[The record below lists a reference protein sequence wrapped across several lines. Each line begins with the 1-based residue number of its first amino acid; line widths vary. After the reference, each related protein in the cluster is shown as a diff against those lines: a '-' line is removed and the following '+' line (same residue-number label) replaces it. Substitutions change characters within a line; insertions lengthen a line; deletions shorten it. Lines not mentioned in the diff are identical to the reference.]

1 MLRKLKSFD
10 LHSKRIL
17 IRVDFNVPILDDVV
31 VDDYRIRKTIPTIKH
46 CIDQGAKVI
55 LMSHLGRPKGKIK
68 PELSL
73 MPTGE
78 KLAEL
83 LEMPIKFSH
92 DCVSEDA
99 INVSHN
105 LQPGEVH
112 LLENLRFYNEETN
125 NDSQFSM
132 SLSKHGEI
140 FINDAFGTAH
150 REHASNVG
158 IVSHFMNKGIGFL
171 IEKELE
177 FLSETLTD
185 PSLPLLLIIGGAKID
200 TKIDVINHF
209 LGLADN
215 IVIGGAMAN
224 TFLAA
229 DGYHMGKSLVESDKI
244 DIAKKILLN
253 ASKTKTKIILPIDF
267 TGELDSI
274 GSKDFY
280 HADKDN
286 IKDNMICEDIG
297 QSSIDLFKR
306 VISQSKTIFWNGT
319 VGIAENKKFAV
330 GTESIID
337 EIVDNECISVI
348 GGGDTIAAV
357 RNYDDELISKFSHA
371 STGGGACL
379 ELLSGKK
386 LPAIKI
392 LDKKWK
398 KQY

>member
-10 LHSKRIL
+10 LNSKRVL
-17 IRVDFNVPILDDVV
+17 IRVDFNVPILNDVV
-31 VDDYRIRKTIPTIKH
+31 DDDYRIRKTIPTIKY

-55 LMSHLGRPKGKIK
+55 LMSHLGRPKGEVK
-68 PELSL
+68 PEFSL
-73 MPTGE
+73 MPAGE

-83 LEMPIKFSH
+83 LEMPVKFSH
-92 DCVSEDA
+92 DCISDDA

-112 LLENLRFYNEETN
+112 LLENLRFYNEEVN
-125 NDSQFSM
+125 NDSQFSV

-150 REHASNVG
+150 REHASNFS
-158 IVSHFMNKGIGFL
+158 IVNHFMNKGIGFL

-177 FLSETLTD
+177 FLSETLKD

-200 TKIDVINHF
+200 TKIDVIKHF
-209 LGLADN
+209 LGLADY

-224 TFLAA
+224 TFLVAN
-229 DGYHMGKSLVESDKI
+229 GYHMGKSLVESDKI
-244 DIAKKILLN
+244 DVAKKILVN
-253 ASKTKTKIILPIDF
+253 ASKTKTKIILPTDF
-267 TGELDSI
+267 TGELNSL
-274 GSKDFY
+274 GSEEFEY
-280 HADKDN
+280 ADKDN
-286 IKDNMICEDIG
+286 IKENMICEDIG
-297 QSSIDLFKR
+297 QSSIDLFKSI
-306 VISQSKTIFWNGT
+306 ISQSKTIFWNGT

-357 RNYDDELISKFSHA
+357 RNYDNELISAFSHA

-386 LPAIKI
+386 LPAIEI
-392 LDKKWK
+392 LDKK
-398 KQY
+398 

>member
-68 PELSL
+68 PEFSL
-73 MPTGE
+73 MPAGE

-83 LEMPIKFSH
+83 LEMPVKFSH
-92 DCVSEDA
+92 DCVSDDA
-99 INVSHN
+99 INVSQN

-132 SLSKHGEI
+132 NLSKHGEI

-158 IVSHFMNKGIGFL
+158 IVNHFMNRGIGFL

-177 FLSETLTD
+177 FLSDTLKD

-229 DGYHMGKSLVESDKI
+229 DGYHMGKSLVESDKL
-244 DIAKKILLN
+244 DTAKKILLS

-267 TGELDSI
+267 VGELDNL
-274 GSKDFY
+274 GSENFHY
-280 HADKDN
+280 TDKDN

-297 QSSIDLFKR
+297 QSSIDLFKG

-319 VGIAENKKFAV
+319 VGIAENKKFAI
-330 GTESIID
+330 GTENIID
-337 EIVDNECISVI
+337 EIVDSECISVI

-357 RNYDDELISKFSHA
+357 RNYDDELINKFSHA

-392 LDKKWK
+392 LDKK
-398 KQY
+398 

>member
-280 HADKDN
+280 HANKDN

-337 EIVDNECISVI
+337 EIVDSECISVI

-392 LDKKWK
+392 LDKK
-398 KQY
+398 

>member
-31 VDDYRIRKTIPTIKH
+31 VDDYRIRKTIPTIKY

-55 LMSHLGRPKGKIK
+55 LMSHLGRPKGKIN

-83 LEMPIKFSH
+83 LEIPIKFSH
-92 DCVSEDA
+92 DCISDDA
-99 INVSHN
+99 INVSQS
-105 LQPGEVH
+105 LQSGEVH
-112 LLENLRFYNEETN
+112 LLENLRFYNEEIN
-125 NDSQFSM
+125 NDSQFSIN
-132 SLSKHGEI
+132 LSKHGEI

-150 REHASNVG
+150 REHASNFG
-158 IVSHFMNKGIGFL
+158 IVNNFMNRGIGFL
-171 IEKELE
+171 VEKELE
-177 FLSETLTD
+177 FLSETLKN

-209 LGLADN
+209 LNLADN

-229 DGYHMGKSLVESDKI
+229 NGYNMGKSLVEFDKI
-244 DIAKKILLN
+244 DVAKKILVS
-253 ASKTKTKIILPIDF
+253 ASKTKTKIILPTDF
-267 TGELDSI
+267 TGELNNL
-274 GSKDFY
+274 GSEEFEY
-280 HADKDN
+280 ADKDS
-286 IKDNMICEDIG
+286 IKENMICEDIG
-297 QSSIDLFKR
+297 ESSIGLFR
-306 VISQSKTIFWNGT
+306 DIISQSKTIFWNGT
-319 VGIAENKKFAV
+319 VGVAENKKFAV

-357 RNYDDELISKFSHA
+357 RSYDNELISKFSHA

-386 LPAIKI
+386 LPAIEI
-392 LDKKWK
+392 LDKK
-398 KQY
+398 

>member
-31 VDDYRIRKTIPTIKH
+31 DDDYRIRKTIPTIKH

-68 PELSL
+68 PEFSL

-209 LGLADN
+209 LGLAYN

-280 HADKDN
+280 HAEKDN
-286 IKDNMICEDIG
+286 IKDNMVCEDIG

-392 LDKKWK
+392 LDKK
-398 KQY
+398 

>member
-306 VISQSKTIFWNGT
+306 AISQSKTIFWNGT

-392 LDKKWK
+392 LDKK
-398 KQY
+398 

>member
-17 IRVDFNVPILDDVV
+17 IRVDFNVPILNDVV

-68 PELSL
+68 PEFSL
-73 MPTGE
+73 MPAGE

-83 LEMPIKFSH
+83 LEMPVKFSH
-92 DCVSEDA
+92 DCVSDDA
-99 INVSHN
+99 INVSQN

-132 SLSKHGEI
+132 NLSKHGEI

-158 IVSHFMNKGIGFL
+158 IVNHFMNRGIGFL

-177 FLSETLTD
+177 FLSDTLKD

-229 DGYHMGKSLVESDKI
+229 DGYHMGKSLVESDKL
-244 DIAKKILLN
+244 DTAKKILLS

-267 TGELDSI
+267 VGELDNL
-274 GSKDFY
+274 GSEDFY

-297 QSSIDLFKR
+297 QSSIDLFKGI
-306 VISQSKTIFWNGT
+306 ISQSKTIFWNGT

-330 GTESIID
+330 GTENIID

-392 LDKKWK
+392 LDKK
-398 KQY
+398 

>member
-17 IRVDFNVPILDDVV
+17 IRVDFNVPILNDVV

-68 PELSL
+68 PEFSL
-73 MPTGE
+73 MPAGE

-83 LEMPIKFSH
+83 LEMPVKFSH
-92 DCVSEDA
+92 DCVSDDA
-99 INVSHN
+99 INVSQN

-132 SLSKHGEI
+132 NLSKHGEI

-158 IVSHFMNKGIGFL
+158 IVHHFMNRGIGFL

-177 FLSETLTD
+177 FLSDTLKD

-229 DGYHMGKSLVESDKI
+229 DGYHMGKSLVESDKL
-244 DIAKKILLN
+244 DTAKKILLS

-267 TGELDSI
+267 VGELDNL
-274 GSKDFY
+274 GSENFHY
-280 HADKDN
+280 TDKDN

-297 QSSIDLFKR
+297 QSSIDLFKG

-330 GTESIID
+330 GTENIID

-392 LDKKWK
+392 LDKK
-398 KQY
+398 

>member
-125 NDSQFSM
+125 NDSQFSI

-392 LDKKWK
+392 LDKK
-398 KQY
+398 

>member
-17 IRVDFNVPILDDVV
+17 IRVDFNVPILNDVV

-68 PELSL
+68 PEFSL
-73 MPTGE
+73 MPAGE

-132 SLSKHGEI
+132 NLSKHGEI

-158 IVSHFMNKGIGFL
+158 IVNHFMNRGIGFL

-177 FLSETLTD
+177 FLSDTLKD

-229 DGYHMGKSLVESDKI
+229 DGYHMGKSLVESDKL
-244 DIAKKILLN
+244 DTAKKILLS

-267 TGELDSI
+267 VGELDNL
-274 GSKDFY
+274 GSENFHY
-280 HADKDN
+280 TDKDN

-297 QSSIDLFKR
+297 QSSIDLFKGI
-306 VISQSKTIFWNGT
+306 ISQSKTIFWNGT

-392 LDKKWK
+392 LDKK
-398 KQY
+398 

>member
-17 IRVDFNVPILDDVV
+17 IRVDFNVPILNDVV

-68 PELSL
+68 PEFSL

-132 SLSKHGEI
+132 NLSKHGEI

-158 IVSHFMNKGIGFL
+158 IVNHFMNRGIGFL

-177 FLSETLTD
+177 FLSDTLKD

-229 DGYHMGKSLVESDKI
+229 DGYHMGKSLVESDKL
-244 DIAKKILLN
+244 DTAKKILLS

-330 GTESIID
+330 GTENIID

-392 LDKKWK
+392 LDKK
-398 KQY
+398 

>member
-177 FLSETLTD
+177 FLSEKLTD

-337 EIVDNECISVI
+337 EIVDSECISVI

-392 LDKKWK
+392 LDKK
-398 KQY
+398 

>member
-68 PELSL
+68 PEFSL

-158 IVSHFMNKGIGFL
+158 IVSHFMNRGIGFL

-177 FLSETLTD
+177 FLSDTLKD

-224 TFLAA
+224 TFLTA

-392 LDKKWK
+392 LDKK
-398 KQY
+398 

>member
-392 LDKKWK
+392 LDKK
-398 KQY
+398 

>member
-68 PELSL
+68 PEFSL

-132 SLSKHGEI
+132 NLSKHGEI

-330 GTESIID
+330 GTENIID

-392 LDKKWK
+392 LDKK
-398 KQY
+398 

>member
-68 PELSL
+68 PEFSL

-297 QSSIDLFKR
+297 ESSIDLFKR

-337 EIVDNECISVI
+337 EIVDSECISVI

-392 LDKKWK
+392 LDKK
-398 KQY
+398 

>member
-224 TFLAA
+224 TFLTA

-306 VISQSKTIFWNGT
+306 AISQSKTIFWNGT

-392 LDKKWK
+392 LDKK
-398 KQY
+398 

>member
-1 MLRKLKSFD
+1 
-10 LHSKRIL
+10 
-17 IRVDFNVPILDDVV
+17 
-31 VDDYRIRKTIPTIKH
+31 
-46 CIDQGAKVI
+46 
-55 LMSHLGRPKGKIK
+55 
-68 PELSL
+68 
-73 MPTGE
+73 
-78 KLAEL
+78 
-83 LEMPIKFSH
+83 
-92 DCVSEDA
+92 
-99 INVSHN
+99 
-105 LQPGEVH
+105 
-112 LLENLRFYNEETN
+112 
-125 NDSQFSM
+125 M

-177 FLSETLTD
+177 FLSEKLTD

-357 RNYDDELISKFSHA
+357 RSYDNELISKFSHA

-392 LDKKWK
+392 LDKK
-398 KQY
+398 

>member
-10 LHSKRIL
+10 LNSKRVL
-17 IRVDFNVPILDDVV
+17 IRVDFNVPILNDVV
-31 VDDYRIRKTIPTIKH
+31 DDDYRIRKTIPTIKY

-55 LMSHLGRPKGKIK
+55 LMSHLGRPKGEVK
-68 PELSL
+68 PEFSL
-73 MPTGE
+73 MPAGE

-83 LEMPIKFSH
+83 LEMPVKFSH
-92 DCVSEDA
+92 DCISDDA

-112 LLENLRFYNEETN
+112 LLENLRFYNEEVN
-125 NDSQFSM
+125 NDSQFSV

-150 REHASNVG
+150 REHASNFS
-158 IVSHFMNKGIGFL
+158 IVNHFMNKGIGFL

-177 FLSETLTD
+177 FLSETLKD

-200 TKIDVINHF
+200 TKIDVIKHF
-209 LGLADN
+209 LGLADY

-224 TFLAA
+224 TFLVAN
-229 DGYHMGKSLVESDKI
+229 GYHMGKSLVESDKI
-244 DIAKKILLN
+244 DVAKKILVN
-253 ASKTKTKIILPIDF
+253 ASKTTTKIILPTDF
-267 TGELDSI
+267 TGELNSL
-274 GSKDFY
+274 GSEEFEY
-280 HADKDN
+280 ADKDN
-286 IKDNMICEDIG
+286 IKENMICEDIG
-297 QSSIDLFKR
+297 QSSIDLFKSI
-306 VISQSKTIFWNGT
+306 ISQSKTIFWNGT

-392 LDKKWK
+392 LDKK
-398 KQY
+398 